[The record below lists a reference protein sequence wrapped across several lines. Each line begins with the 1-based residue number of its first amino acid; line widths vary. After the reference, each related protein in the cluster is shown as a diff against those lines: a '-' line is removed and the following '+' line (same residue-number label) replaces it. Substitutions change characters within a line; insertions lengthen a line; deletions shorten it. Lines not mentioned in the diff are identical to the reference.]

1 MIENDYMMR
10 IIHEMVRMWLKLLFN
25 IDEVKEEEIIFE
37 DLDSQQLYQKLRL
50 MAEDGQINEAEN
62 LLYEHLQSQEQ
73 RRQLEDLK
81 VSLFFYDYLNGK
93 SSKFLHECGYS
104 REEIQDGIRSV
115 MRQHGYG
122 ELADTWGEEW

>member
-1 MIENDYMMR
+1 MIENDYVMR

-25 IDEVKEEEIIFE
+25 IDEVREEEIIFE
-37 DLDSQQLYQKLRL
+37 DKDSEQLYRKLRL

-62 LLYEHLQSQEQ
+62 LLYEHLQSQEE

-81 VSLFFYDYLNGK
+81 VSLYFYDYLNSK
-93 SSKFLHECGYS
+93 SSKFLEECGFS

-122 ELADTWGEEW
+122 ELADTWGEGW

>member
-62 LLYEHLQSQEQ
+62 LLYEHLQSAGQQ
-73 RRQLEDLK
+73 RLSATARGRRQHK
-81 VSLFFYDYLNGK
+81 PGRYHSSPQVSA
-93 SSKFLHECGYS
+93 SSP
-104 REEIQDGIRSV
+104 
-115 MRQHGYG
+115 
-122 ELADTWGEEW
+122 